1 MLRFSQGLRK
11 VSSGLKIRFASVALH
26 DRRSATIEKP
36 PERSESRSPVAFLCV
51 ARQHFVSHSRLVT
64 VGVRTGC

>member
-1 MLRFSQGLRK
+1 MLRFSQGVRK
-11 VSSGLKIRFASVALH
+11 VSSGLRRCSANVAVH
-26 DRRSATIEKP
+26 DRRFATTEKP
-36 PERSESRSPVAFLCV
+36 PERREGRSPVAFLCV